1 MVGWINGWM
10 DGGMDGWVG
19 DGWIPAWIDRWMDEV
34 GWHKSSIL
42 DSVKSNQLGPGLGEE
57 EGNPADRFGELKC
70 IWILVPRASSW

>member
-1 MVGWINGWM
+1 MDRGWV

-42 DSVKSNQLGPGLGEE
+42 DSVKSNQLGNWGLPWVKRKETRQT
-57 EGNPADRFGELKC
+57 A
-70 IWILVPRASSW
+70 LVS